1 MGKQVAFEFPQGWG
15 GARRGAGRKRG
26 VGRRAGVPHRRREGH
41 RGWAPVHVTLRGAAG
56 LPSFR
61 APRMFQAIKG
71 ALAAASGVRFRVV
84 QFSVQSDH
92 LHLMVEGDDGSALR
106 SGLRGLTIR
115 TAMAINKAVR
125 RRGRVWGDR
134 YHAHALTSPA
144 ETRRALVYILFNF
157 RKHRPADGSRID
169 ACSSGPW
176 FGGFRAALP
185 ATSEA
190 RPVCPPVTWLA
201 RAGWRRAGGEIRLD
215 ERPAAA
221 AKRH

>member
-1 MGKQVAFEFPQGWG
+1 
-15 GARRGAGRKRG
+15 
-26 VGRRAGVPHRRREGH
+26 
-41 RGWAPVHVTLRGAAG
+41 

-61 APRMFQAIKG
+61 APRVFQALKG
-71 ALAAASGVRFRVV
+71 ALAGASGMRFRLV

-115 TAMAINKAVR
+115 TALAINRALT

-157 RKHRPADGSRID
+157 RKHRPADGSPID
-169 ACSSGPW
+169 TCSSAPW
-176 FGGFRAALP
+176 FGGFRQALP
-185 ATSEA
+185 QTPEA
-190 RPVCPPVTWLA
+190 RPVSPPATWLA
-201 RAGWRRAGGEIRLD
+201 RTGWRRAGGEIKLD
-215 ERPAAA
+215 ERPAAV
-221 AKRH
+221 KSH